1 MSARVAGKVAL
12 ITGGA
17 SGVGRA
23 TALLL
28 AREGARVVISD
39 IDVAGGL
46 ALAEEIGAQ
55 AFLLSMTRATKRI
68 GRG

>member
-23 TALLL
+23 SAMLL
-28 AREGARVVISD
+28 AREGAYANLYNSQFGGETEN
-39 IDVAGGL
+39 VA
-46 ALAEEIGAQ
+46 
-55 AFLLSMTRATKRI
+55 
-68 GRG
+68 

>member
-1 MSARVAGKVAL
+1 MSARVKGKVAL

-23 TALLL
+23 SALLL

-39 IDVAGGL
+39 IDVASGRAWL
-46 ALAEEIGAQ
+46 KKSARR
-55 AFLLSMTRATKRI
+55 AFY
-68 GRG
+68 

>member
-39 IDVAGGL
+39 INVADGL
-46 ALAEEIGAQ
+46 ALAEEIGSQGLALENP
-55 AFLLSMTRATKRI
+55 A
-68 GRG
+68 